1 MLSCLHVRD
10 RAPGGETVPWTGNT
24 ETLTRWHD
32 GTLAPYTME
41 HYTMA
46 PYTLTSGDADRL
58 APYTMSP

>member
-1 MLSCLHVRD
+1 M
-10 RAPGGETVPWTGNT
+10 PWTGNT

-46 PYTLTSGDADRL
+46 PYTLMFFFENMLRVITESRKRTPPFPISIAVF
-58 APYTMSP
+58 